1 MPTQSRY
8 QCVATLHGRT
18 NRVRR
23 RRPVKQ
29 SVRAIRGAGQ
39 VRRRPAERPRRVR
52 IGRQHA
58 HGVGP
63 VERPVPPDAAGSRG
77 LCAAPASRRTAHR
90 SLIDAATGAGLVR
103 RRPPERPRRVRLV
116 GQHAQGVGRVA
127 RSARPDAT
135 RARGLSAA
143 PASSRTARLMLVDT
157 VTGAGLL
164 RRRPAE
170 RPRRVRVVGPHAHG
184 VGRRD
189 RHLPDADR
197 AHGLCAA
204 PASSR
209 AAPLIARRRSKGRRS
224 TASPSCRTAT
234 SSPGRATVRSGCG
247 GGRPASAVGC

>member
-29 SVRAIRGAGQ
+29 SVRAIRGAGP

-58 HGVGP
+58 HGVGHVDRPVPPDAARAHARRAAPASSRTARRSLVDAATGAGQLRRCPAARPRRVRIGRQHAHGVGP
-63 VERPVPPDAAGSRG
+63 VERLVPPDAAGSRG
-77 LCAAPASRRTAHR
+77 LCAAPASRRTARR

-116 GQHAQGVGRVA
+116 GQHAQGVGRVE

-135 RARGLSAA
+135 RAHWLRAA
-143 PASSRTARLMLVDT
+143 PASSRTARLMLVDA
-157 VTGAGLL
+157 VTGAL
-164 RRRPAE
+164 RRRPVE
-170 RPRRVRVVGPHAHG
+170 RQRRVRIVRQLAQG
-184 VGRRD
+184 VGRVD
-189 RHLPDADR
+189 R
-197 AHGLCAA
+197 
-204 PASSR
+204 
-209 AAPLIARRRSKGRRS
+209 
-224 TASPSCRTAT
+224 
-234 SSPGRATVRSGCG
+234 
-247 GGRPASAVGC
+247 